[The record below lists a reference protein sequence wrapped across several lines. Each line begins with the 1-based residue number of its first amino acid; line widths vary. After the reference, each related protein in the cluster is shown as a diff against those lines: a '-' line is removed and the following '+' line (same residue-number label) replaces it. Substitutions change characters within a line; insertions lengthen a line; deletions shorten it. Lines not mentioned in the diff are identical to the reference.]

1 MAIDPRRIWAL
12 GSVLAAGV
20 LLVLLAA
27 ASWQEVAPRVNA
39 APQPGILID
48 IGGHRLHIHCQGSGS
63 PTVVLEA
70 GMSGWSVDW
79 ARVQPEVSRHT
90 RTCAYDR
97 AGYGWSDEAPGLRSS
112 AQVAKEL
119 RALLAG
125 SAIEEPIVLVG
136 HSLGGLHAQM
146 FARTYPASVAGLVLI
161 DSVHRDQS
169 DRMAATRGSYEDRL
183 VRLTGVLSRL
193 APTGLLRLID
203 LPASVVAARLP
214 ASVRSQAVEFSFES
228 KSYRTLAAEMRAF
241 SRSQAEVAA
250 AGPLPSAPHVALV
263 STELRDFPPGFDAR
277 MKKVWDTLQR
287 EQFAGAGADFVRI
300 VPESGHYI
308 HLDRPEVVIESI
320 LEVVKR
326 SRQASR

>member
-183 VRLTGVLSRL
+183 VRLTGVLSSL
-193 APTGLLRLID
+193 APRVSCALSICPRQW
-203 LPASVVAARLP
+203 LPPGCRRRCAHRRSSSASSPSRTEPWLQRCEPLAEAKPRLP
-214 ASVRSQAVEFSFES
+214 RPG
-228 KSYRTLAAEMRAF
+228 RCLPRPMWRW
-241 SRSQAEVAA
+241 SR
-250 AGPLPSAPHVALV
+250 PS
-263 STELRDFPPGFDAR
+263 
-277 MKKVWDTLQR
+277 
-287 EQFAGAGADFVRI
+287 
-300 VPESGHYI
+300 SGTF
-308 HLDRPEVVIESI
+308 HLDLTRG
-320 LEVVKR
+320 
-326 SRQASR
+326 